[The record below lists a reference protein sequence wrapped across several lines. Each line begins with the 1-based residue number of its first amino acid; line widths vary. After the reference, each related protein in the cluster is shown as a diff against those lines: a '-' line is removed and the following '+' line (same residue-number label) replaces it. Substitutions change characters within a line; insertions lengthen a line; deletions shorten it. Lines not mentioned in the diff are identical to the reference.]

1 MKDNK
6 AIKERICKALAVI
19 GYFSAVKSS
28 GTASG
33 YCCYQPKE
41 PKVLCEMKIKP

>member
-6 AIKERICKALAVI
+6 VIKERICKVLAAI
-19 GYFSAVKSS
+19 GYLSAVKSS

-33 YCCYQPKE
+33 FCCYQPKE
-41 PKVLCEMKIKP
+41 PKVLHEMKMKP

>member
-6 AIKERICKALAVI
+6 VIKERICKALAVI

-33 YCCYQPKE
+33 FCCYQPKE
-41 PKVLCEMKIKP
+41 PKELRVIKKYK